1 MTAQRGARPAGPA
14 AHLLALWLGAQLMV
28 GYGVAPLL
36 FARLPDP
43 VQAGALAGELFR
55 IIFLSGIPVLLLA
68 LWKMPMAS
76 GWPRFFLYAATVS
89 VTLQALAFQPLM
101 AHFKSLG
108 PDARI
113 SFLAVHGAS
122 QILYAAISLML
133 LAVLFAPRRPA

>member
-1 MTAQRGARPAGPA
+1 MQRGARPVGPA
-14 AHLLALWLGAQLMV
+14 AYLLAVWLGAQLMV

-55 IIFLSGIPVLLLA
+55 MVFLSGIPVLLWA
-68 LWKMPMAS
+68 IWQTPPVS
-76 GWPRFFLYAATVS
+76 RWPRFFLYAAMAS
-89 VTLQALAFQPLM
+89 VTLQALALQPLM

-108 PDARI
+108 PDARV

-122 QILYAAISLML
+122 QILYAGISLML
-133 LAVLFAPRRPA
+133 LAVLLAPRRPG